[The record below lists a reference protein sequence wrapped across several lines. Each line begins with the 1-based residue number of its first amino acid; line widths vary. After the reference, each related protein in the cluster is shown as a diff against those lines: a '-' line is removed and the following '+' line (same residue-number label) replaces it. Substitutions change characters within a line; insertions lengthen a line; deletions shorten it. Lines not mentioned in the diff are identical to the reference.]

1 MHLKIEGYSLSL
13 LRILDHIEESKK
25 GKEAD
30 VEEGR
35 NIKQQVDMYEAAKQA
50 IEEQRRKVSLSFLTG
65 LRKGSFGNSLV
76 IKGQNYHYNVHEVLY
91 LLTFVILIMLENY
104 NYRRL
109 KLFKKRF

>member
-50 IEEQRRKVSLSFLTG
+50 IEEQRRRVSLRFSYWFE
-65 LRKGSFGNSLV
+65 
-76 IKGQNYHYNVHEVLY
+76 KGQFWKFFSNQR
-91 LLTFVILIMLENY
+91 T
-104 NYRRL
+104 
-109 KLFKKRF
+109 KLSQ

>member
-1 MHLKIEGYSLSL
+1 MHLNIEGYSLSL

-50 IEEQRRKVSLSFLTG
+50 IEEQRRKVSLRSCYWFE
-65 LRKGSFGNSLV
+65 
-76 IKGQNYHYNVHEVLY
+76 KGQFWKFFSNQR
-91 LLTFVILIMLENY
+91 T
-104 NYRRL
+104 
-109 KLFKKRF
+109 KLSQ

>member
-1 MHLKIEGYSLSL
+1 MVHLKIEGYSLSL

-50 IEEQRRKVSLSFLTG
+50 IEEQRRKVSEGFLSDNWFE
-65 LRKGSFGNSLV
+65 KEQFWKFFGN
-76 IKGQNYHYNVHEVLY
+76 Q
-91 LLTFVILIMLENY
+91 
-104 NYRRL
+104 RR
-109 KLFKKRF
+109 KLSQ